1 MKLLAMNNATDDDAN
16 LLTPAEGSGDR
27 ARRTERGT
35 VYFIGAGP
43 GDPDLITVKGRDLI
57 ARCRVCLFAGSLVPR
72 AVVAYAPAGAVVRNT
87 ASMNLDEIVALMIE
101 ASRAG
106 EDVAR
111 VHSGDPSLYGAIA
124 EQIARLD
131 ESATPWRIIPG
142 VGSFQAAAAALGI
155 ELTPAGK
162 NQTVILTRA
171 PGKTGGDAHENLT
184 ELASHATGMCLFL
197 SASCPNEV
205 VAALE
210 PAYGAE
216 APVAIAYR
224 VSWPDQRIVWCKLKE
239 LPQTLERE
247 QIDRTALL
255 IVGPMLDRTTSQTSK
270 LYDPAYSHLFRK
282 AKVLQQSVEGAG
294 S

>member
-1 MKLLAMNNATDDDAN
+1 MNKIND
-16 LLTPAEGSGDR
+16 GDTKNEN
-27 ARRTERGT
+27 RTEESIDRSAIGERGT

-72 AVVAYAPAGAVVRNT
+72 AVVAYAPSGAVVRNT
-87 ASMNLDEIVALMIE
+87 ASMNLEEIVALMIE

-171 PGKTGGDAHENLT
+171 AGKTGGDAHENLA
-184 ELASHATGMCLFL
+184 ELAAHATGMCLFL

-216 APVAIAYR
+216 SSVAIAYR

-255 IVGPMLDRTTSQTSK
+255 IVGPMLDRTKSQSSK
-270 LYDPAYSHLFRK
+270 LYDPTYSHLFRK
-282 AKVLQQSVEGAG
+282 AKVSARSVEGAG